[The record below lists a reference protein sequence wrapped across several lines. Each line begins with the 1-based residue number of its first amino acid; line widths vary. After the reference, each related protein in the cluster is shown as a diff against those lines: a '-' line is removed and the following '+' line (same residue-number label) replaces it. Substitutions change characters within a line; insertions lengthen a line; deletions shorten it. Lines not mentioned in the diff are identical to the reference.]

1 MTFIFQQTSLEKEF
15 ISLPGAGLNDFS
27 SVLCCTFVRNI
38 AIDMSKRNGEIPLPQ
53 GWELGRDYDG
63 KVYFIDHN
71 SKKTTWVD
79 PRDRWVRPQTFAD
92 CVGSELPLGWEESY
106 DSQVG
111 PFYTNHITQSN
122 QLEDP
127 RLEWRSIQEAML
139 KEYLQTAKEDLEA
152 KKEILDIK
160 QQRLTIAQ
168 DEFHLLRHAHTGL
181 DASRTSLNSTS
192 SGSSTKFDPDLL
204 KADVALAKNRVARLR
219 RDLDVARAEFAY
231 QQRGIDM
238 LSQAETKLSSLP
250 CGYTLQEA
258 QAIMTELRNIQHS
271 LSSGE
276 KEKAELMASL
286 SRLRDDLT
294 RLKPLNNDMSPDLS
308 TLSLPQEKFSTASQT
323 DLSGESAPI
332 GTRLAE
338 MARTRLQYDEA
349 RKHLQY
355 LQQKMAELE
364 DRIAPGQSES
374 DKDRLLLIQEKEQL
388 LRELRSIAPRSRSK
402 TDMESVRT
410 KIQRL
415 EKDLSQALEASNR
428 TIADRLKLHEEKQIL
443 LQSMRLALCNVA
455 LLEGQLRSLS
465 ASTLSM
471 SSSSSLGSLSTSS
484 RSHASSK
491 GSLSSVLSF
500 TDIYGPPQYSA
511 MANAALPGHVNT
523 PGDSGLSGTPVVNM
537 ADLHRRVERL
547 LANRENNN
555 IRSTVGYEPN
565 SSDLLFNGPAF
576 KHRLPSERSNE
587 SGVLSGLSPI
597 PEAQGFVNM
606 TSGSEG
612 TDCGTVSASASCESV
627 TGDSGVFDA
636 SSRRTSSS
644 NLSHLETAQVKV
656 GLRYAFADEFLHV
669 TIERARN
676 LVALLIENGHKVCI
690 KVTLLPSPVEATLSC
705 CTRSITDLS
714 QAVFDESFRLA
725 VASTKLDTKT
735 LQISVYSR
743 PATSDSHEDCLGWA
757 QVSLA
762 DFRPDTNSVKW
773 YNILALRCLSSSS
786 HPLSGPASEIG
797 TGLKEESSD
806 ESTIV
811 SSQPSTLTRNQRGPM
826 SELEIVEQGTDSED
840 EDKSDAEDSE
850 TDEEATEGGKS
861 VSQENLVDQV
871 LEQAV
876 HDIEEEDEEGEEE
889 ERVYAVEPVQVANK
903 GTNTECVFQPDR
915 GVSRRPF
922 GVDGVHHRAILVK
935 RSQTF
940 SPSAAATRAEYIC
953 RLNRSDSDSS
963 MPLYRRGP
971 FQRNSVERRSL
982 RWRASSLAASATG
995 LSSFSEAGPMK
1006 ETPAAPDASSKRHR
1020 KSRHP
1025 ATLPSR
1031 TSVDLELDLLAQNK
1045 RLQELQEELSKL
1057 RELKRR
1063 LEDARYLGN
1072 QDLPA
1077 WLSEDDRLQAL
1088 LEHAEKRKEEKTVE
1102 ERKLEKLVR
1111 RTSREIY
1118 RLRKSKA
1125 GKGQM
1130 DVISFKE
1137 KMAFFTKP
1145 NSSFSFLTQPFDD
1158 DEESYLTNAKIQD
1171 DLKSAADSYCQK
1183 NESADDAQKPRL
1195 TSAQIAEQRL
1205 AQLRSHE
1212 VPEVVSDLRE
1222 LTEASL
1228 INSTPVHL
1236 TPSAT
1241 GTSDV
1246 HYFLD
1251 IEMATLGSSPGEY
1264 ADTLVMMRSE
1274 YGCTSDDDYFELRL
1288 KVLRY
1293 FLQIPNIYAT
1303 EDFRSRYD
1311 MQARNNIIKE
1321 ISNIE
1326 NRVKNG

>member
-1 MTFIFQQTSLEKEF
+1 
-15 ISLPGAGLNDFS
+15 
-27 SVLCCTFVRNI
+27 
-38 AIDMSKRNGEIPLPQ
+38 MSKRNSEIPLPQ

-63 KVYFIDHN
+63 KIYFIDHN
-71 SKKTTWVD
+71 NKKTTWVD
-79 PRDRWVRPQTFAD
+79 PRDRLIKPQTFAD
-92 CVGSELPLGWEESY
+92 CVGNELPIGWEEAY
-106 DSQVG
+106 DPQVG
-111 PFYTNHITQSN
+111 PFFTNHISQSN

-139 KEYLQTAKEDLEA
+139 KEYLHTAKEDLEA

-168 DEFHLLRHAHTGL
+168 DEFHLLRHAYTGL
-181 DASRTSLNSTS
+181 DTSRTSLNSTS
-192 SGSSTKFDPDLL
+192 SVSSTKFDPDLL

-238 LSQAETKLSSLP
+238 LSQAESKLSSLP
-250 CGYTLQEA
+250 CGYTLEEA

-294 RLKPLNNDMSPDLS
+294 RLKPLNNDLSPDLS

-402 TDMESVRT
+402 PEMETVKA

-415 EKDLSQALEASNR
+415 EQDLSQALEASNR
-428 TIADRLKLHEEKQIL
+428 TIADRLKLHEEKQNL
-443 LQSMRLALCNVA
+443 LQSMRQALRNVA

-511 MANAALPGHVNT
+511 MACAALPGHGGAGMNVS
-523 PGDSGLSGTPVVNM
+523 GDGGLAGAPVNM

-547 LANRENNN
+547 LANRENGLSSSAVACDQEAIYANLVAP
-555 IRSTVGYEPN
+555 STLLNCISFDQPGNHVGYEA
-565 SSDLLFNGPAF
+565 SSTDLLFNSASF

-597 PEAQGFVNM
+597 PEAQGFVNV
-606 TSGSEG
+606 TSGSEEM
-612 TDCGTVSASASCESV
+612 DVATVSASASCESV

-644 NLSHLETAQVKV
+644 NLSQLETAQVKI
-656 GLRYAFADEFLHV
+656 GLRYAFSEEFLYV

-676 LVALLIENGHKVCI
+676 LAALFIENGHKVFI
-690 KVTLLPSPVEATLSC
+690 KANLLPSPVEAAMSC
-705 CTRSITDLS
+705 CTKSMTSLS
-714 QAVFDESFRLA
+714 QPVFDETFRLA
-725 VASTKLDTKT
+725 VAANKLDTKT
-735 LQISVYSR
+735 LQIAVHSR
-743 PATSDSHEDCLGWA
+743 SNTSDSHDDCMGWA

-762 DFRPDTNSVKW
+762 DFRPDSSSLKW
-773 YNILALRCLSSSS
+773 YNVLAMKCLNTSSNR
-786 HPLSGPASEIG
+786 LSAANLAE
-797 TGLKEESSD
+797 TATQLKEESSD
-806 ESTIV
+806 ESTII

-826 SELEIVEQGTDSED
+826 SELEVVEQVTDSDDDEESDGGSLTDED
-840 EDKSDAEDSE
+840 EP
-850 TDEEATEGGKS
+850 TEEGKS
-861 VSQENLVDQV
+861 VSDEQLVDHV
-871 LEQAV
+871 LEQV
-876 HDIEEEDEEGEEE
+876 GSHVVDDDEEEEEEE
-889 ERVYAVEPVQVANK
+889 ERVYAVEPVHVEDK
-903 GTNTECVFQPDR
+903 GTNTECIFQPDR
-915 GVSRRPF
+915 SAASRRAF
-922 GVDGVHHRAILVK
+922 GVEGFHQQRAILVK

-940 SPSAAATRAEYIC
+940 SPSAAANRAQYIC

-963 MPLYRRGP
+963 MPLYRRQHGP
-971 FQRNSVERRSL
+971 FQRNAVERRSL
-982 RWRASSLAASATG
+982 RWRTSSLAASAAT
-995 LSSFSEAGPMK
+995 LSSYSEVVINSSSSV
-1006 ETPAAPDASSKRHR
+1006 EAAQGSSKNSSSHPSSHPSSSKQR
-1020 KSRHP
+1020 KSHHHHAP
-1025 ATLPSR
+1025 LPPR

-1045 RLQELQEELSKL
+1045 RLHELHEELAKL
-1057 RELKRR
+1057 RELKKR
-1063 LEDARYLGN
+1063 LEDARYHGN

-1077 WLSEDDRLQAL
+1077 WLTEDDRLQAL
-1088 LEHAEKRKEEKTVE
+1088 LEHAEKRKEEKTTE

-1125 GKGQM
+1125 GKGQL

-1137 KMAFFTKP
+1137 KMAFFTRL
-1145 NSSFSFLTQPFDD
+1145 NSSVSLFAPSFD
-1158 DEESYLTNAKIQD
+1158 DEEDGCAVSSDFKTGESYGSKS
-1171 DLKSAADSYCQK
+1171 DLV
-1183 NESADDAQKPRL
+1183 EEKPRL
-1195 TSAQIAEQRL
+1195 TSAQFAEQRL

-1212 VPEVVSDLRE
+1212 ARNLTLAELQRLQHLTGDIHSRRLTLAELQKLQQQAPIVDSRHAELLRPRPLAVARRPHEAEIETEPETAVVE
-1222 LTEASL
+1222 TV
-1228 INSTPVHL
+1228 INSAKPK
-1236 TPSAT
+1236 
-1241 GTSDV
+1241 
-1246 HYFLD
+1246 
-1251 IEMATLGSSPGEY
+1251 IEFDYDLELGVE
-1264 ADTLVMMRSE
+1264 V
-1274 YGCTSDDDYFELRL
+1274 
-1288 KVLRY
+1288 
-1293 FLQIPNIYAT
+1293 
-1303 EDFRSRYD
+1303 
-1311 MQARNNIIKE
+1311 
-1321 ISNIE
+1321 
-1326 NRVKNG
+1326 

>member
-1 MTFIFQQTSLEKEF
+1 
-15 ISLPGAGLNDFS
+15 
-27 SVLCCTFVRNI
+27 
-38 AIDMSKRNGEIPLPQ
+38 MSKRNGEIPLPQ

-79 PRDRWVRPQTFAD
+79 PRDRLIKPQTFAD
-92 CVGSELPLGWEESY
+92 CVGNELPLGWEEAY

-111 PFYTNHITQSN
+111 PFYTNHITQTN

-168 DEFHLLRHAHTGL
+168 DEFHLLRHAYTGL

-402 TDMESVRT
+402 TEMETVRT

-443 LQSMRLALCNVA
+443 LQSMRLALRNVA

-511 MANAALPGHVNT
+511 MANAALPCHANT
-523 PGDSGLSGTPVVNM
+523 PGDSGISGTPVVNM

-555 IRSTVGYEPN
+555 LNSNSVSMQTSEQEAIYANLVAPSNLLRSGVGYETN

-587 SGVLSGLSPI
+587 SGVLSALSPI
-597 PEAQGFVNM
+597 PEAQGLINM

-612 TDCGTVSASASCESV
+612 TDCTVSASASCESV

-656 GLRYAFADEFLHV
+656 GLRYAFTDEFLHV

-676 LVALLIENGHKVCI
+676 LAALLIENGHKVCI
-690 KVTLLPSPVEATLSC
+690 KVTLLPSPVEAALSC

-714 QAVFDESFRLA
+714 QAVFDENFRLA

-743 PATSDSHEDCLGWA
+743 PTSSDSNEDCLGWA

-773 YNILALRCLSSSS
+773 YNILALRCLSSGS
-786 HPLSGPASEIG
+786 HPLPGSANETG

-840 EDKSDAEDSE
+840 EDDSDDNEESG
-850 TDEEATEGGKS
+850 TDEEPTDGTKS
-861 VSQENLVDQV
+861 VSQENLIDQMW
-871 LEQAV
+871 LEQV
-876 HDIEEEDEEGEEE
+876 EMLEQDVEKEEEEEEEE

-915 GVSRRPF
+915 GVLRRPF
-922 GVDGVHHRAILVK
+922 GVDGIHHRAILVK

-940 SPSAAATRAEYIC
+940 SPSAAASRAEYIC

-982 RWRASSLAASATG
+982 RWRASSLAASAAA
-995 LSSFSEAGPMK
+995 LSSFGEAGPSR
-1006 ETPAAPDASSKRHR
+1006 EVAITPDAPAKTSRHR
-1020 KSRHP
+1020 KSRAHP
-1025 ATLPSR
+1025 APLPPR

-1072 QDLPA
+1072 QDIPA

-1130 DVISFKE
+1130 DIISFKE
-1137 KMAFFTKP
+1137 KMAFFTRP
-1145 NSSFSFLTQPFDD
+1145 NSSVSLLAQPFDD
-1158 DEESYLTNAKIQD
+1158 DEEAIMTVKHHEEFKANG
-1171 DLKSAADSYCQK
+1171 DSLGHK
-1183 NESADDAQKPRL
+1183 NETTEDTQKPRL

-1212 VPEVVSDLRE
+1212 VRNLTLAE
-1222 LTEASL
+1222 LQRL
-1228 INSTPVHL
+1228 QHL
-1236 TPSAT
+1236 T
-1241 GTSDV
+1241 GTDDV

-1251 IEMATLGSSPGEY
+1251 IEMAVLGCSPSEY
-1264 ADTLVMMRSE
+1264 AEHFDYAKMKEE
-1274 YGCTSDDDYFELRL
+1274 YGFTSDHDFFELRL

-1303 EDFRSRYD
+1303 EDFRNRFD
-1311 MQARNNIIKE
+1311 EQARSNITNE
-1321 ISNIE
+1321 ISIIE
-1326 NRVKNG
+1326 NRLITD

>member
-1 MTFIFQQTSLEKEF
+1 
-15 ISLPGAGLNDFS
+15 
-27 SVLCCTFVRNI
+27 
-38 AIDMSKRNGEIPLPQ
+38 MSKRNGEIPLPQ

-79 PRDRWVRPQTFAD
+79 PRDRLVKPQTFAD
-92 CVGSELPLGWEESY
+92 CVGNELPLGWEEAY

-111 PFYTNHITQSN
+111 PFYTNHITQTN

-168 DEFHLLRHAHTGL
+168 DEFHLLRHAYTGL

-238 LSQAETKLSSLP
+238 LAQAETKLSSLP

-258 QAIMTELRNIQHS
+258 QAIMAELRNIQHS

-402 TDMESVRT
+402 TEMESVRT

-443 LQSMRLALCNVA
+443 LQSMRLALRNVA

-511 MANAALPGHVNT
+511 MANAALPGHAST

-537 ADLHRRVERL
+537 ADLQRRVERL

-555 IRSTVGYEPN
+555 LNSNSVSMQTSEQEAIYANLDYFFVTVGSTVSYETS
-565 SSDLLFNGPAF
+565 SSDLLFNAPAF

-587 SGVLSGLSPI
+587 SGVLSALSPI
-597 PEAQGFVNM
+597 PEAQGLVNM
-606 TSGSEG
+606 SGSEG

-676 LVALLIENGHKVCI
+676 LAALLVENGHKVCI
-690 KVTLLPSPVEATLSC
+690 KVTLLPSPVEAALSC

-714 QAVFDESFRLA
+714 QAVFDENFRLA

-762 DFRPDTNSVKW
+762 DFRPDTSSVKW

-786 HPLSGPASEIG
+786 HPLPGSSSETG

-840 EDKSDAEDSE
+840 EDESDNDEESE
-850 TDEEATEGGKS
+850 TDEEPTEGGKS

-871 LEQAV
+871 LEQV
-876 HDIEEEDEEGEEE
+876 GTLEQDIEEEDEEEEE

-915 GVSRRPF
+915 GVLRRPF
-922 GVDGVHHRAILVK
+922 GVDGFHHRAILVK

-940 SPSAAATRAEYIC
+940 SPSAAASRAEYIC

-982 RWRASSLAASATG
+982 RWRASSLAASAAA
-995 LSSFSEAGPMK
+995 LSSFGEAGPVR
-1006 ETPAAPDASSKRHR
+1006 EVAVTPDAPTKSSRHR
-1020 KSRHP
+1020 KSRHSAP
-1025 ATLPSR
+1025 LPPR

-1130 DVISFKE
+1130 DIISFKE
-1137 KMAFFTKP
+1137 KMAFFTRP
-1145 NSSFSFLTQPFDD
+1145 NSSVSLLTQPFDD
-1158 DEESYLTNAKIQD
+1158 DEESVALTAKHQE
-1171 DLKSAADSYCQK
+1171 DLKAVGDSLGHK
-1183 NESADDAQKPRL
+1183 NELNEDTQKPRL

-1205 AQLRSHE
+1205 AQLKSHE
-1212 VPEVVSDLRE
+1212 VRNLTLAE
-1222 LTEASL
+1222 LQRL
-1228 INSTPVHL
+1228 QHL
-1236 TPSAT
+1236 T
-1241 GTSDV
+1241 GDV
-1246 HYFLD
+1246 HSRRLTLAELQKLQQQAPIVD
-1251 IEMATLGSSPGEY
+1251 SRHAELLKPRLLSSKVQRAEESRPVPEPAAENVKRKIEFDYDLELGVE
-1264 ADTLVMMRSE
+1264 V
-1274 YGCTSDDDYFELRL
+1274 
-1288 KVLRY
+1288 
-1293 FLQIPNIYAT
+1293 
-1303 EDFRSRYD
+1303 
-1311 MQARNNIIKE
+1311 
-1321 ISNIE
+1321 
-1326 NRVKNG
+1326 

>member
-1 MTFIFQQTSLEKEF
+1 
-15 ISLPGAGLNDFS
+15 
-27 SVLCCTFVRNI
+27 
-38 AIDMSKRNGEIPLPQ
+38 MSKRNGEIPLPQ

-79 PRDRWVRPQTFAD
+79 PRDRLIKPQTFAD
-92 CVGSELPLGWEESY
+92 CVGNELPLGWEESY

-111 PFYTNHITQSN
+111 PFYTNHITQTN

-168 DEFHLLRHAHTGL
+168 DEFHLLRHAYTGL

-258 QAIMTELRNIQHS
+258 QAIMAELRNIQHS

-402 TDMESVRT
+402 TEMETVRT

-443 LQSMRLALCNVA
+443 LQSMRLALRNVA

-511 MANAALPGHVNT
+511 MANAALPGHANT
-523 PGDSGLSGTPVVNM
+523 PGESGLSGPPVVNM

-555 IRSTVGYEPN
+555 INSNSVSMQTSEQEAIYANLVAPPNLLISYEPN

-597 PEAQGFVNM
+597 PEAQGLVNM

-690 KVTLLPSPVEATLSC
+690 KVTLLPSPVEAALSC

-786 HPLSGPASEIG
+786 HPLS
-797 TGLKEESSD
+797 
-806 ESTIV
+806 
-811 SSQPSTLTRNQRGPM
+811 
-826 SELEIVEQGTDSED
+826 EIVEQGTDSED
-840 EDKSDAEDSE
+840 ESESEDEESE
-850 TDEEATEGGKS
+850 TDEEPTEGEKS
-861 VSQENLVDQV
+861 VSQENLVDQA
-871 LEQAV
+871 LEQV
-876 HDIEEEDEEGEEE
+876 VQDIQEEDEEEEEE
-889 ERVYAVEPVQVANK
+889 ERVYAVEPVQVITQKFHTLLWIVANK

-915 GVSRRPF
+915 GALRRPF
-922 GVDGVHHRAILVK
+922 GVDGFHHRAILVK

-940 SPSAAATRAEYIC
+940 SPSAAASRAEYIC

-982 RWRASSLAASATG
+982 RWRASSLAASA
-995 LSSFSEAGPMK
+995 
-1006 ETPAAPDASSKRHR
+1006 AAHR
-1020 KSRHP
+1020 KSRGHP
-1025 ATLPSR
+1025 ATLPPR

-1045 RLQELQEELSKL
+1045 RLQELHEELSKL

-1063 LEDARYLGN
+1063 MEDARYLGN

-1158 DEESYLTNAKIQD
+1158 DEESYVIAAKNQE
-1171 DLKSAADSYCQK
+1171 DLKATGDSFCLK

-1212 VPEVVSDLRE
+1212 VRNLTLAE
-1222 LTEASL
+1222 LQRL
-1228 INSTPVHL
+1228 QHL
-1236 TPSAT
+1236 T
-1241 GTSDV
+1241 GDV
-1246 HYFLD
+1246 HSRRLTLAELQKLQQQAPIVDSRHAELLKPRLVSFKVQTAQESRPMPEPAAENVTRK
-1251 IEMATLGSSPGEY
+1251 IEFDYDLELGVE
-1264 ADTLVMMRSE
+1264 V
-1274 YGCTSDDDYFELRL
+1274 
-1288 KVLRY
+1288 
-1293 FLQIPNIYAT
+1293 
-1303 EDFRSRYD
+1303 
-1311 MQARNNIIKE
+1311 
-1321 ISNIE
+1321 
-1326 NRVKNG
+1326 

>member
-1 MTFIFQQTSLEKEF
+1 
-15 ISLPGAGLNDFS
+15 
-27 SVLCCTFVRNI
+27 
-38 AIDMSKRNGEIPLPQ
+38 
-53 GWELGRDYDG
+53 
-63 KVYFIDHN
+63 
-71 SKKTTWVD
+71 
-79 PRDRWVRPQTFAD
+79 
-92 CVGSELPLGWEESY
+92 
-106 DSQVG
+106 
-111 PFYTNHITQSN
+111 
-122 QLEDP
+122 
-127 RLEWRSIQEAML
+127 ML

-168 DEFHLLRHAHTGL
+168 DEFHLLRHAYTGL

-258 QAIMTELRNIQHS
+258 QAIMAELRNIQHS

-402 TDMESVRT
+402 TEMETVRT

-443 LQSMRLALCNVA
+443 LQSMRLALRNVA

-511 MANAALPGHVNT
+511 MANAALPGHANT
-523 PGDSGLSGTPVVNM
+523 PGESGLSGPPVVNM

-555 IRSTVGYEPN
+555 INSNSVSMQTSEQEAIYANLVAPPNLLRSTVSYEPN

-597 PEAQGFVNM
+597 PEAQGLVNM

-690 KVTLLPSPVEATLSC
+690 KVTLLPSPVEAALSC

-786 HPLSGPASEIG
+786 HPLSGSASETG

-840 EDKSDAEDSE
+840 ESESEDEESE
-850 TDEEATEGGKS
+850 TDEEPTEGEKS
-861 VSQENLVDQV
+861 VSQENLVDQA
-871 LEQAV
+871 LEQV
-876 HDIEEEDEEGEEE
+876 VQDIQEEDEEEEEE

-915 GVSRRPF
+915 GALRRPF
-922 GVDGVHHRAILVK
+922 GVDGFHHRAILVK

-940 SPSAAATRAEYIC
+940 SPSAAASRAEYIC

-982 RWRASSLAASATG
+982 RWRASSLAASAAA
-995 LSSFSEAGPMK
+995 LSSFGEAGPMR
-1006 ETPAAPDASSKRHR
+1006 EVPVTPDAPAKTSRHR
-1020 KSRHP
+1020 KSRGHP
-1025 ATLPSR
+1025 ATLPPR

-1045 RLQELQEELSKL
+1045 RLQELHEELSKL

-1063 LEDARYLGN
+1063 MEDARYLGN

-1158 DEESYLTNAKIQD
+1158 DEESYVIAAKNQE
-1171 DLKSAADSYCQK
+1171 DLKATGDSFCHK

-1212 VPEVVSDLRE
+1212 VRNLTLAE
-1222 LTEASL
+1222 LQRL
-1228 INSTPVHL
+1228 QHL
-1236 TPSAT
+1236 T
-1241 GTSDV
+1241 GDV
-1246 HYFLD
+1246 HSRRL
-1251 IEMATLGSSPGEY
+1251 TLAELQKLQQQAPIVDSRHAELLKPR
-1264 ADTLVMMRSE
+1264 LVSFKVQTAQESRPMPEPAAENHVKKPSE
-1274 YGCTSDDDYFELRL
+1274 EWSVKSRDRAKLLHHSIQHRRKTYSNNRMEKKKNWLLKLEL
-1288 KVLRY
+1288 
-1293 FLQIPNIYAT
+1293 PT
-1303 EDFRSRYD
+1303 ER
-1311 MQARNNIIKE
+1311 II
-1321 ISNIE
+1321 
-1326 NRVKNG
+1326 VV

>member
-1 MTFIFQQTSLEKEF
+1 
-15 ISLPGAGLNDFS
+15 
-27 SVLCCTFVRNI
+27 
-38 AIDMSKRNGEIPLPQ
+38 MSKRNGEIPLPQ

-79 PRDRWVRPQTFAD
+79 PRDRLIKPQTFAD
-92 CVGSELPLGWEESY
+92 CVGNELPLGWEESY

-111 PFYTNHITQSN
+111 PFYTNHISQTN

-168 DEFHLLRHAHTGL
+168 DEFHLLRHAYTGL

-238 LSQAETKLSSLP
+238 LSQAETKLSNLP

-258 QAIMTELRNIQHS
+258 QAIMAELRNIQHS

-402 TDMESVRT
+402 TEMESVRT

-443 LQSMRLALCNVA
+443 LQSMRLALRNVA

-511 MANAALPGHVNT
+511 MANAALPGHVST

-555 IRSTVGYEPN
+555 ISSN
-565 SSDLLFNGPAF
+565 SVSMQTSEQEAIYANLVAPSNLL
-576 KHRLPSERSNE
+576 SC
-587 SGVLSGLSPI
+587 VLSGLSPI

-725 VASTKLDTKT
+725 VTSTKLDTKT

-743 PATSDSHEDCLGWA
+743 STTSDSQEECLGWA

-786 HPLSGPASEIG
+786 HPLSGAASETG

-840 EDKSDAEDSE
+840 EDKSDGDDSE
-850 TDEEATEGGKS
+850 TDEEATEGEKS

-876 HDIEEEDEEGEEE
+876 RDIEEEDEEGEEE
-889 ERVYAVEPVQVANK
+889 EEERVYAVEPIQVANK

-915 GVSRRPF
+915 GVLRRPF

-940 SPSAAATRAEYIC
+940 SPSAAASRAEYIC

-982 RWRASSLAASATG
+982 RWRTSSLAASAAA
-995 LSSFSEAGPMK
+995 LSSFGEGGAIK
-1006 ETPAAPDASSKRHR
+1006 ENPAAPDISSKSSRHR

-1025 ATLPSR
+1025 APLPPR

-1158 DEESYLTNAKIQD
+1158 DEESYLTNVKIQD
-1171 DLKSAADSYCQK
+1171 DLKAAGDSYCQK
-1183 NESADDAQKPRL
+1183 NELADDAHKPRL

-1212 VPEVVSDLRE
+1212 VPELISDLRE
-1222 LTEASL
+1222 LTEAAL

-1236 TPSAT
+1236 TPNAT
-1241 GTSDV
+1241 GTGDV

-1264 ADTLVMMRSE
+1264 AETLVMMRNE
-1274 YGCTSDDDYFELRL
+1274 YGCTSDDDYFELRI

-1303 EDFRSRYD
+1303 EEFRSRYD
-1311 MQARNNIIKE
+1311 TPARNNIIKE
-1321 ISNIE
+1321 ISSIE
-1326 NRVKNG
+1326 NRLQNG

>member
-1 MTFIFQQTSLEKEF
+1 
-15 ISLPGAGLNDFS
+15 
-27 SVLCCTFVRNI
+27 
-38 AIDMSKRNGEIPLPQ
+38 MSKRNGEIPLPQ

-79 PRDRWVRPQTFAD
+79 PRDRLIKPQTFAD
-92 CVGSELPLGWEESY
+92 CVGNELPLGWEESY

-111 PFYTNHITQSN
+111 PFYTNHITQTN

-168 DEFHLLRHAHTGL
+168 DEFHLLRHAYTGL

-258 QAIMTELRNIQHS
+258 QAIMAELRNIQHS

-402 TDMESVRT
+402 TEMETVRN

-443 LQSMRLALCNVA
+443 LQSMRLALRNVA

-511 MANAALPGHVNT
+511 MSNAALPGHVNT
-523 PGDSGLSGTPVVNM
+523 PGESGLSGPPVVNM

-555 IRSTVGYEPN
+555 MNSNSVSMQTSEQEAIYANLVAPSNLLSCINFDQAGKLNMIQRSTVSYEPS

-597 PEAQGFVNM
+597 PEAQGLVNM

-690 KVTLLPSPVEATLSC
+690 KVTLLPSPVEAALSC

-786 HPLSGPASEIG
+786 HPLSGSASETG

-840 EDKSDAEDSE
+840 ESESEEEESE
-850 TDEEATEGGKS
+850 TDEEPTEGGKS

-871 LEQAV
+871 LEQV
-876 HDIEEEDEEGEEE
+876 VQDIEEEDEEEEEEE

-915 GVSRRPF
+915 GVLRRPF
-922 GVDGVHHRAILVK
+922 GVDGFHHRAILVK

-940 SPSAAATRAEYIC
+940 SPSAAASRAEYIC

-982 RWRASSLAASATG
+982 RWRASSLAASAAA
-995 LSSFSEAGPMK
+995 LSSFGEAGPMR
-1006 ETPAAPDASSKRHR
+1006 EMPVTPDAPATKTSRHR
-1020 KSRHP
+1020 KSRGHP
-1025 ATLPSR
+1025 ATLPPR

-1063 LEDARYLGN
+1063 MEDARYLGN

-1145 NSSFSFLTQPFDD
+1145 KSSFSFLTQPFDD
-1158 DEESYLTNAKIQD
+1158 DDESFVIAARNQE
-1171 DLKSAADSYCQK
+1171 DLKATGDSFCHR
-1183 NESADDAQKPRL
+1183 NESSEDAQKPRL

-1212 VPEVVSDLRE
+1212 VRNLTLAE
-1222 LTEASL
+1222 LQRL
-1228 INSTPVHL
+1228 QHL
-1236 TPSAT
+1236 T
-1241 GTSDV
+1241 GDV
-1246 HYFLD
+1246 HSRRLTLAELQKLQQQAPIVD
-1251 IEMATLGSSPGEY
+1251 SRHAELLKPRLLSSKVQTAQESRPIPEPAAENVTRKIEFDYDLELGVE
-1264 ADTLVMMRSE
+1264 V
-1274 YGCTSDDDYFELRL
+1274 
-1288 KVLRY
+1288 
-1293 FLQIPNIYAT
+1293 
-1303 EDFRSRYD
+1303 
-1311 MQARNNIIKE
+1311 
-1321 ISNIE
+1321 
-1326 NRVKNG
+1326 

>member
-1 MTFIFQQTSLEKEF
+1 
-15 ISLPGAGLNDFS
+15 
-27 SVLCCTFVRNI
+27 
-38 AIDMSKRNGEIPLPQ
+38 MSKRNGEIPLPQ

-79 PRDRWVRPQTFAD
+79 PRDRLIKPQTFAD
-92 CVGSELPLGWEESY
+92 CVGNELPLGWEESY

-111 PFYTNHITQSN
+111 PFYTNHITQTN

-168 DEFHLLRHAHTGL
+168 DEFHLLRHAYTGL

-219 RDLDVARAEFAY
+219 RDLEVARAEFAY

-258 QAIMTELRNIQHS
+258 QAIMAELRNIQHS

-276 KEKAELMASL
+276 KEKADLMASL

-364 DRIAPGQSES
+364 DKIAPGQSES

-402 TDMESVRT
+402 TEMESVRT

-415 EKDLSQALEASNR
+415 ENDLSQALEASNR

-443 LQSMRLALCNVA
+443 LQSMRLALRNVA

-511 MANAALPGHVNT
+511 MANAALPGHTNT
-523 PGDSGLSGTPVVNM
+523 PGDSGLSGPPVVNM

-547 LANRENNN
+547 LANRENNLG
-555 IRSTVGYEPN
+555 SAVSYEPT

-597 PEAQGFVNM
+597 PEAQGLVNM
-606 TSGSEG
+606 TSGSDG

-656 GLRYAFADEFLHV
+656 GLRYAFAEEFLHV

-690 KVTLLPSPVEATLSC
+690 KVTLLPSPMEAALSC

-743 PATSDSHEDCLGWA
+743 SATSDSQEDCLGWA

-773 YNILALRCLSSSS
+773 YNILALRCLSSGG
-786 HPLSGPASEIG
+786 HPLSGPASETG

-840 EDKSDAEDSE
+840 EEESDGEDSE

-876 HDIEEEDEEGEEE
+876 QDIEEEDEEEEE

-915 GVSRRPF
+915 GVLRRPF

-940 SPSAAATRAEYIC
+940 SPSAAASRAEYIC

-982 RWRASSLAASATG
+982 RWRASSLAASAAA
-995 LSSFSEAGPMK
+995 LSSYGEAGPVR
-1006 ETPAAPDASSKRHR
+1006 ETPITPDAPTKSLRHR
-1020 KSRHP
+1020 KSRSHAAP
-1025 ATLPSR
+1025 LPPR

-1045 RLQELQEELSKL
+1045 RLQELQEELSRL

-1072 QDLPA
+1072 QDLPS

-1145 NSSFSFLTQPFDD
+1145 SSSFSFLSQPFDD
-1158 DEESYLTNAKIQD
+1158 DEEAYLTNTKIQD
-1171 DLKSAADSYCQK
+1171 DPKAAGDSYCQK

-1212 VPEVVSDLRE
+1212 VRNLTLAE
-1222 LTEASL
+1222 LQRL
-1228 INSTPVHL
+1228 QHL
-1236 TPSAT
+1236 
-1241 GTSDV
+1241 TSDV
-1246 HYFLD
+1246 HSRRL
-1251 IEMATLGSSPGEY
+1251 TLAELQKLQQQAPIVDSRHAELLKPRPVCSKVQTSHETRPMPEP
-1264 ADTLVMMRSE
+1264 TSE
-1274 YGCTSDDDYFELRL
+1274 DVKRKMEFDYDLELG
-1288 KVLRY
+1288 V
-1293 FLQIPNIYAT
+1293 
-1303 EDFRSRYD
+1303 E
-1311 MQARNNIIKE
+1311 
-1321 ISNIE
+1321 
-1326 NRVKNG
+1326 V

>member
-1 MTFIFQQTSLEKEF
+1 
-15 ISLPGAGLNDFS
+15 
-27 SVLCCTFVRNI
+27 
-38 AIDMSKRNGEIPLPQ
+38 MSKRNGEIPLPQ

-79 PRDRWVRPQTFAD
+79 PRDRLIKPQTFAD
-92 CVGSELPLGWEESY
+92 CVGNELPLGWEESY

-111 PFYTNHITQSN
+111 PFYTNHITQTN

-168 DEFHLLRHAHTGL
+168 DEFHLLRHAYTGL

-258 QAIMTELRNIQHS
+258 QAIMAELRNIQHS

-402 TDMESVRT
+402 TEMESVRT

-443 LQSMRLALCNVA
+443 LQSMRLALRNVA

-555 IRSTVGYEPN
+555 VSSNSVSMQTSEQEAIYANLVAPSNLLSCIDFDQTGSAVSYEPN

-690 KVTLLPSPVEATLSC
+690 KVTLLPCPVEAALSC

-743 PATSDSHEDCLGWA
+743 PATSDSHEECLGWA

-773 YNILALRCLSSSS
+773 YNILALRCLSSNS
-786 HPLSGPASEIG
+786 HHLSGAASETG

-840 EDKSDAEDSE
+840 EENSDAEDSE
-850 TDEEATEGGKS
+850 TDEEATEGEKS

-889 ERVYAVEPVQVANK
+889 ERVYAVEPVQVVANK

-915 GVSRRPF
+915 GVLRRPF

-940 SPSAAATRAEYIC
+940 SPSAAASRAEYIC

-982 RWRASSLAASATG
+982 RWRASSLAASAAA
-995 LSSFSEAGPMK
+995 LSSFCETGPIK
-1006 ETPAAPDASSKRHR
+1006 EIAVTADAPSKGSRHR

-1025 ATLPSR
+1025 APLPPR

-1063 LEDARYLGN
+1063 LEEARYLGN

-1145 NSSFSFLTQPFDD
+1145 NSSFSFLTHPFDD
-1158 DEESYLTNAKIQD
+1158 DEESYVTNAKIQD
-1171 DLKSAADSYCQK
+1171 DLKATGDSYCQK
-1183 NESADDAQKPRL
+1183 NES
-1195 TSAQIAEQRL
+1195 
-1205 AQLRSHE
+1205 
-1212 VPEVVSDLRE
+1212 VPELVSDLRK
-1222 LTEASL
+1222 LIEAAL

-1236 TPSAT
+1236 TPNAT

-1251 IEMATLGSSPGEY
+1251 IEMATLGSSSSEY
-1264 ADTLVMMRSE
+1264 DDTLAMMRNE

-1303 EDFRSRYD
+1303 EEFRSRYD
-1311 MQARNNIIKE
+1311 AQARSNIIKE